1 MMERLFCDT
10 NALIRFL
17 EDDSLVVALLTGKQL
32 TISVITEMEMQ
43 CKPHISA
50 SERTIIREFLSYFD
64 VVELTEEIKQ
74 RAIKVRLSTRLKL
87 MDAIVGASA
96 IYTGFP
102 LVTGDD
108 KFSALRGVDVILLPE
123 RSAY

>member
-108 KFSALRGVDVILLPE
+108 SSAR
-123 RSAY
+123 